1 MLFLFRIHWDKEFK
15 RHEEDKSINCNVNEL
30 VGDIEKLYFLSM
42 WFSVKDNEMGRM
54 AFWR

>member
-54 AFWR
+54 AFRR